1 MARTYRKAASQAF
14 TKGEPKVKR
23 LDIRHGTA
31 MVCDCVRWRGT
42 VADVYVMDARHVRFD
57 RRWCDDRPYEIP
69 NVKRKI
75 KRATAR
81 AVRRAWR
88 MDDRREANNGD

>member
-1 MARTYRKAASQAF
+1 MARTYRKAATTAF
-14 TKGEPKVKR
+14 SKGGPKVKG

-31 MVCDCVRWRGT
+31 T
-42 VADVYVMDARHVRFD
+42 VADGAQGHATAADVYVMDTRRVRFD
-57 RRWCDDRPYEIP
+57 TRWCDDRPYEIP

>member
-1 MARTYRKAASQAF
+1 MARTYRKAASRAF
-14 TKGEPKVKR
+14 ARGGPKVKG

-31 MVCDCVRWRGT
+31 IVCDCVRWRSQ
-42 VADVYVMDARHVRFD
+42 VADVYVMDARRVLFD

-75 KRATAR
+75 KCATAR
-81 AVRRAWR
+81 GIRRAWR
-88 MDDRREANNGD
+88 MNDRREANNGD